1 MNVGKEIKQ
10 ELLSTGRN
18 QRWLSEKTGIKYQ
31 HLNASL
37 NGNRQLNFDEF
48 AKIIWA
54 LEKSASDFIF
64 PTPPDSQADK
74 QDKAS

>member
-1 MNVGKEIKQ
+1 MNVGKEIKR
-10 ELLSTGRN
+10 ELLNTGRN

-37 NGNRQLNFDEF
+37 NGSRQLNFDEF

-54 LEKSASDFIF
+54 LEKSASDFIL
-64 PTPPDSQADK
+64 PISPDGQADN